1 MTDPKPRISVRTI
14 GILQPWQWLVKGWD
28 DFTRAPVVGAAH
40 GVSVAVFSILLILV
54 AYDKFWLLAGAF
66 TGFLVVAPVLAVGLY
81 GVSRALEQG
90 SLEPGSLEQSS
101 LERGSLKQDSGKQD
115 SGKQGQPMA
124 GFGIV
129 WRTWMSWRGKP
140 HHDWRLVHFS
150 LLLGLAGT
158 GWVLTSAAL
167 ITLLAPAPV
176 NQPLDFLRHV
186 VLSRDS
192 YLFELWL
199 MLGGALA
206 APMFASSVV
215 TLPLL
220 LDRRIDVFDAVL
232 VSWRAV
238 MANPLPLALWAAL
251 IMVLALL
258 GLLGFVMGC
267 AVVIPVLGYASW
279 HAYRDLVDASE
290 LPLREVRQG
299 E

>member
-1 MTDPKPRISVRTI
+1 MTDTST
-14 GILQPWQWLVKGWD
+14 GIVIRNLTPEQTWQWLIRGWE
-28 DFTRAPVVGAAH
+28 DFKRAPVVGAAH
-40 GVSVAVFSILLILV
+40 GMVVAVFSALLLLV
-54 AYDKFWLLAGAF
+54 AYDQFWLLAGAF

-90 SLEPGSLEQSS
+90 RP
-101 LERGSLKQDSGKQD
+101 
-115 SGKQGQPMA
+115 A
-124 GFGIV
+124 GFDTV
-129 WRTWMSWRGKP
+129 WRTWMSWRGRP
-140 HHDWRLVHFS
+140 HHDWRLVKFS

-176 NQPLDFLRHV
+176 NQPMDFLRHV
-186 VLSRDS
+186 VISPDHF
-192 YLFELWL
+192 LFELWL
-199 MLGGALA
+199 ALGGALA

-220 LDRRIDVFDAVL
+220 LDRRIGVLDAVL

-238 MANPLPLALWAAL
+238 MANPLPMAVWAAL
-251 IMVLALL
+251 IMVLAML

-279 HAYRDLVDASE
+279 HVYRDAVDASA
-290 LPLREVRQG
+290 LPLREARVPENPDKASG
-299 E
+299 G

>member
-1 MTDPKPRISVRTI
+1 MTDPNPRISVRSV
-14 GILQPWQWLVKGWD
+14 GITQPWQWLLKGWE
-28 DFTRAPVVGAAH
+28 DFIRAPVVGAAH
-40 GVSVAVFSILLILV
+40 GVSVAIFSILLVLV
-54 AYDKFWLLAGAF
+54 AYDRFWLLAGAF
-66 TGFLVVAPVLAVGLY
+66 SGFLLVAPVLAVGLY
-81 GVSRALEQG
+81 GVSRALEQ
-90 SLEPGSLEQSS
+90 QAD
-101 LERGSLKQDSGKQD
+101 K
-115 SGKQGQPMA
+115 A
-124 GFGIV
+124 GTLASFGVV

-140 HHDWRLVHFS
+140 QHDWRLVRFS

-192 YLFELWL
+192 YLFEVWL

-267 AVVIPVLGYASW
+267 AVVLPVLGYASW
-279 HAYRDLVDASE
+279 HAYRDLVDASA
-290 LPLREVRQG
+290 LPLREAQSG
-299 E
+299 ERL

>member
-1 MTDPKPRISVRTI
+1 MTDPSPRITVRTL
-14 GILQPWQWLVKGWD
+14 GIEQPWQWLLKGWE
-28 DFTRAPVVGAAH
+28 DFRRAPVVGAAH
-40 GVSVAVFSILLILV
+40 GVVVAVFAALLVLL
-54 AYDKFWLLAGAF
+54 AYDQFWLLAGAF

-90 SLEPGSLEQSS
+90 SLEQGSLE
-101 LERGSLKQDSGKQD
+101 RDSLKQGSGKQD
-115 SGKQGQPMA
+115 YGRQDSWKQGKLA

-140 HHDWRLVHFS
+140 QHDWRLVRFS

-258 GLLGFVMGC
+258 GLMGFVMGC

-279 HAYRDLVDASE
+279 HAYRDLVDASA